1 MERKNDEGF
10 TLVELLIII
19 VILVILATI
28 TVFTVRGITEKD
40 QSAACAADQQALQ
53 SGVDTWF
60 AQYGGDAIPGDVTT
74 TNNNGDVTDMEPEAA
89 LVEAGFLAAEST
101 DFIVSKTGG
110 LTPVAADA
118 GGTCDV

>member
-40 QSAACAADQQALQ
+40 LSAACAADQQTLQ
-53 SGVDTWF
+53 AGVDTWF

-74 TNNNGDVTDMEPEAA
+74 TNNNRDVTDMEPEAA

-101 DFIVSKTGG
+101 DYIVSTTGG

-118 GGTCDV
+118 GGNCEV